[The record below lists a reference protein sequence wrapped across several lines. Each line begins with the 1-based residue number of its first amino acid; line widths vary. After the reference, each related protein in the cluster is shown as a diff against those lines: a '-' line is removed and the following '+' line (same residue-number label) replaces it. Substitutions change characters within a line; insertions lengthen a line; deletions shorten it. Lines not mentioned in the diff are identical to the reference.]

1 MAFSYFPHTEDDIRT
16 MLERIGVG
24 SLEELYSDVPQD
36 VIYRKEYEL
45 PDAMSE
51 HEVRQ
56 YFDGLASQNRRMT
69 CLCGLGAYDHYC
81 PAVIPYI
88 ISRAEFLTA
97 YTPYQPE
104 VSQGTLRYIFEY
116 QSMITELTGMDCAN
130 ASMYDGAT
138 AAAEA
143 VMMAMASTKK
153 KTRVLLSEGLLPQ
166 VTSVVE
172 TYAKFNGISL
182 SYVPCLDGST
192 SYGAL
197 LAELAVGDVAG
208 VLVPGI
214 NKYGIIEDLTGFADA
229 VHAQKGLLIMYS
241 DPSSLAVIKTPGE
254 WGADIVCGDGQSL
267 GVPLC
272 FGGPYVG
279 FLACR
284 KDYLR
289 KLPGRIVGATRDVD
303 GKRAYV
309 LTLQAREQHIR
320 REKATSNI
328 CSNQSLMAL
337 YVTVYL
343 SLMGPEGLK
352 RVNDLSY
359 GGAHY
364 LHDRL
369 LETGLFE
376 EAFDKPFLKEFTL
389 KSVVPAPILQ
399 EVLCNEGIFACVEVE
414 DSLVNFC
421 VTEKHSKEDLDRV
434 IDILGEFVISNI
446 VSDISSAS
454 SDIPSASSDLPSA
467 SSDITSASSVI
478 SSERS
483 ESRNL
488 LPKEDQQ

>member
-1 MAFSYFPHTEDDIRT
+1 MAFAYFPHTEDDIRQ
-16 MLERIGVG
+16 MLDRIGVE
-24 SLEELYSDVPQD
+24 SLDDLYSDVPQD
-36 VIYRKEYEL
+36 VIYRKGYDL

-56 YFDGLASQNRRMT
+56 YFEALAEQNT
-69 CLCGLGAYDHYC
+69 SLFCLCGLGAYDHYS
-81 PAVIPYI
+81 PAVIQHI
-88 ISRAEFLTA
+88 ISRSEFLTA

-116 QSMITELTGMDCAN
+116 QSMITELTGMDCTN

-143 VMMAMASTKK
+143 MMMAMAATKK

-166 VTSVVE
+166 VVKVVK
-172 TYAKFNGISL
+172 TYAKFRGVAITMI
-182 SYVPCLDGST
+182 PCLDGAT

-197 LAELAVGDVAG
+197 LTELAVGDVAG

-229 VHAQKGLLIMYS
+229 VHAQKGLLMVYS
-241 DPSSLAVIKTPGE
+241 DPSSLAVIKTPAE
-254 WGADIVCGDGQSL
+254 WGADIVCGDSQTL
-267 GVPLC
+267 GIPMC
-272 FGGPYVG
+272 YGGPYVG
-279 FLACR
+279 FLACT
-284 KDYLR
+284 KDQVR
-289 KLPGRIVGATRDVD
+289 KLPGRIVGATKDVN

-337 YVTVYL
+337 YVTVYM
-343 SLMGPEGLK
+343 SLMGPKGL
-352 RVNDLSY
+352 REVNELCY

-376 EAFDKPFLKEFTL
+376 KAFDKPFLKEFTL
-389 KSVVPAPILQ
+389 KTTVPAQKIQDALMLIG
-399 EVLCNEGIFACVEVE
+399 VFGAVEVE
-414 DSLVNFC
+414 PGLVNFC
-421 VTEKHSKEDLDRV
+421 VTEKVSKENVDA
-434 IDILGEFVISNI
+434 I
-446 VSDISSAS
+446 VGY
-454 SDIPSASSDLPSA
+454 L
-467 SSDITSASSVI
+467 
-478 SSERS
+478 
-483 ESRNL
+483 
-488 LPKEDQQ
+488 KELEV